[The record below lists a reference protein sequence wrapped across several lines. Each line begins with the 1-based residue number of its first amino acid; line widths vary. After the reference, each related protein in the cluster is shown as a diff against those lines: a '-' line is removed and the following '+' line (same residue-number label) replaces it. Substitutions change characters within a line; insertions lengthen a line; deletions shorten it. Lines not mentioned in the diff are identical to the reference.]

1 MSSKTK
7 IVVLHM
13 KEVIYTGIFVVLGI
27 LLILLLIFMFLPGK
41 GGNKEA
47 AAPTSKYVA
56 GVYSSS
62 IKLNDNAI
70 DVEVVVDEDHINS
83 IELKNLSETVTTM
96 YPLIQPSLDDL
107 ANQIIEKAQNNSHE
121 IRLGANQYADDILRN
136 LEEQL
141 VSTAKM
147 LRSNRQELKN

>member
-1 MSSKTK
+1 
-7 IVVLHM
+7 M

-41 GGNKEA
+41 GGKGNKEA

-70 DVEVVVDEDHINS
+70 DVCLLYTSRTAPNRLTGNAGNS
-83 IELKNLSETVTTM
+83 QIRTAIARITSRIPFIGKSLSVRSILASPFP
-96 YPLIQPSLDDL
+96 YPFS
-107 ANQIIEKAQNNSHE
+107 A
-121 IRLGANQYADDILRN
+121 
-136 LEEQL
+136 
-141 VSTAKM
+141 
-147 LRSNRQELKN
+147 

>member
-41 GGNKEA
+41 GGKGNKEA

-107 ANQIIEKAQNNSHE
+107 ANQIIEKQSLNDITYSQS
-121 IRLGANQYADDILRN
+121 NQYT
-136 LEEQL
+136 
-141 VSTAKM
+141 STVLM
-147 LRSNRQELKN
+147 LSLIHIFFPSICSQTKVP

>member
-27 LLILLLIFMFLPGK
+27 LLILLLIFMFLPGRK
-41 GGNKEA
+41 DKEA

-62 IKLNDNAI
+62 IQLNDNAI
-70 DVEVVVDEDHINS
+70 DIEVVVDEDHINS
-83 IELKNLSETVTTM
+83 IELRNLSETVTTM
-96 YPLIQPSLDDL
+96 YPLIQPSLEDL
-107 ANQIIEKAQNNSHE
+107 ANQIVEKQSLDNLTYSDSNQYTSTVLMDAIASALEKA
-121 IRLGANQYADDILRN
+121 RVPG
-136 LEEQL
+136 EE
-141 VSTAKM
+141 
-147 LRSNRQELKN
+147 